1 MTKVNAILTVSVLAF
16 SLFFVQGC
24 ATDKS
29 FVRNGQASL
38 SPLKVVRYRTPGII
52 RKNINETFIIS
63 AAAVALPGGSVL
75 TAIGDDYAK
84 SRGEG
89 MQQQLPDF
97 GQLVMQKFVEQL
109 GKGKEL
115 WPRLIV
121 EDRPAIE
128 GHIETDTLLEFRVQ
142 RLAYGYLDFINGAG
156 HGFLS
161 KTVVTMKEP
170 RGKILWQKSFTYSS
184 QDFGRGKEIDAFEA
198 DDGKLLKEELA
209 FAIEKTVAAF
219 IEDFNAEKKI
229 AAN

>member
-1 MTKVNAILTVSVLAF
+1 MRRVDVYLSIFTLAL
-16 SLFFVQGC
+16 SLVFISGC
-24 ATDKS
+24 ATDKA
-29 FVRNGQASL
+29 FVRNGQPAIA
-38 SPLKVVRYRTPGII
+38 PLKIVRYKTPGII
-52 RKNINETFIIS
+52 RKNVNETFLLS
-63 AAAVALPGGSVL
+63 AAAVALPGGTVL

-84 SRGEG
+84 SRGES

-109 GKGKEL
+109 GKRQAIWSK
-115 WPRLIV
+115 LII
-121 EDRPAIE
+121 EDKPAIE
-128 GHIETDTLLEFRVQ
+128 GHIETETLLEFRVQ

-184 QDFGRGKEIDAFEA
+184 KDFDRGREIDAFEA

-219 IEDFNAEKKI
+219 IEDFNAEKQI

>member
-1 MTKVNAILTVSVLAF
+1 MNKVNAILTVSILFF
-16 SLFFVQGC
+16 SLFLVQGC
-24 ATDKS
+24 ATDKA
-29 FVRNGQASL
+29 FVKNGQTAIA
-38 SPLKVVRYRTPGII
+38 PLKVVRYKTPGII
-52 RKNINETFIIS
+52 RKNVNETFLLS
-63 AAAVALPGGSVL
+63 AAAVALPGGTVL

-84 SRGEG
+84 SRGES

-109 GKGKEL
+109 GKGQAI
-115 WPRLIV
+115 WPRLII
-121 EDRPAIE
+121 EDKPAIE
-128 GHIETDTLLEFRVQ
+128 GHIETETLLEFRVQ
-142 RLAYGYLDFINGAG
+142 RLAYGYLDFMNGAG

-170 RGKILWQKSFTYSS
+170 RGKVLWQKSFTYSS
-184 QDFGRGKEIDAFEA
+184 KDFDRGREIDAFEA

-219 IEDFNAEKKI
+219 IEDFNAEKQI